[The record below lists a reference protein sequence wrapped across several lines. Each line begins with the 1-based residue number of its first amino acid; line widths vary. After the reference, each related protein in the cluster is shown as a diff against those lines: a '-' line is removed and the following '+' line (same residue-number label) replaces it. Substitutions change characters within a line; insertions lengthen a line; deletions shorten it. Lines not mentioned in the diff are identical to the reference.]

1 MEVKIFSFLTHKFKA
16 MAKLKGILKIEGTLQ
31 DMTFYKTQDG
41 HLVKTKSGVSADRI
55 ANDPN
60 FQRTRENGSE
70 FGSAATAGKVL
81 RNAVR
86 TLMMNAADNRIT
98 SRLTQVMTQIKNY
111 DTTSL
116 RGDRTVAIGIV
127 DPAALALLIDFDFND
142 SAALGG
148 VLFAPF
154 TVTGA
159 TGAIDIPA
167 FTPIND
173 ISYPTG
179 ATHVSFKSAYAVV
192 DFANETSAIE
202 YSPVTNLPID
212 GTNTPVTLTPAAV
225 PAGAGIKFYL
235 ILVEFF
241 QEVNGVQYSLKNG
254 SYNVLNIVDAA

>member
-1 MEVKIFSFLTHKFKA
+1 

-70 FGSAATAGKVL
+70 FGSSATAGKVL
-81 RNAVR
+81 RTAVR
-86 TLMMNAADNRIT
+86 ALMMNASDNRVT
-98 SRLTQVMTQIKNY
+98 SRLTQLMTQIKNY
-111 DTTSL
+111 DVTSL
-116 RGDRTVAIGIV
+116 RGDRTVSTAIS
-127 DPAALALLIDFDFND
+127 DPNALALLINFDFND
-142 SAALGG
+142 KATLGS

-154 TVTGA
+154 TVTGT

-167 FTPIND
+167 FVPIND
-173 ISYPTG
+173 ISYPIG
-179 ATHVSFKSAYAVV
+179 ATHVSLKSAYANV
-192 DFANETSAIE
+192 DFTNEISAIE

-225 PAGAGIKFYL
+225 PAGTGTKFYF

-241 QEVNGVQYSLKNG
+241 QEINSVQYSLKNG

>member
-1 MEVKIFSFLTHKFKA
+1 

-81 RNAVR
+81 RNSVR

-148 VLFAPF
+148 VLFVPF
-154 TVTGA
+154 AVTTA

-167 FTPIND
+167 FVPIND
-173 ISYPTG
+173 VSYPSG
-179 ATHVSFKSAYAVV
+179 ATQISMKAAYANV
-192 DFANETSAIE
+192 DFATGIIAIE

-225 PAGAGIKFYL
+225 PAGTGTKFYL
-235 ILVEFF
+235 ILIEFF
-241 QEVNGVQYSLKNG
+241 QEVNGIQYSLKNG
-254 SYNVLNIVDAA
+254 SYNVLNIVEVA